1 MQEGKQLL
9 ESFVRYLPQA
19 KNASEAFVA
28 AHPVLNIFP
37 RRRVLIM
44 YDVLCCVLNMHQSPE
59 KQRDLTIKFDH
70 RPMRDHIDL
79 YLLTNKT
86 DDSRMLK
93 NRNEKDF
100 DERMRRMATRVSAVE
115 RKAGATPRRDKT
127 GPSAANVTA
136 GGPAFSAGAPKG
148 GYEHLKGS
156 EEESTFATG
165 IPVLMGDEKHLD
177 EGGRLPGPA
186 PKKGRERFDHVTYL
200 NNAYPYLR
208 YTGMRKKNGM
218 RHIQIYITQGPNAGQ
233 LWDENVFPQN
243 VCTLHCTPEGCIWG
257 GECMMSHPPVT
268 ASICTECTTELRD
281 VPVSEA
287 DHALMKEL
295 ALEELQSNDRNAL
308 KSVKGKSYAETA
320 AAMKAKAQQRDDV
333 DWAATTERLRGGS
346 PYDTTRLN
354 YPVSIRFLNQR
365 KTTNPEN
372 EKYESGIAVRAKIG
386 SMPRVLPIFASGVP
400 VNDNPALLA
409 VDGYGAT
416 DVDGAIDVD
425 IEVEENETETD
436 RSREG

>member
-1 MQEGKQLL
+1 
-9 ESFVRYLPQA
+9 
-19 KNASEAFVA
+19 
-28 AHPVLNIFP
+28 
-37 RRRVLIM
+37 
-44 YDVLCCVLNMHQSPE
+44 
-59 KQRDLTIKFDH
+59 
-70 RPMRDHIDL
+70 
-79 YLLTNKT
+79 
-86 DDSRMLK
+86 
-93 NRNEKDF
+93 
-100 DERMRRMATRVSAVE
+100 
-115 RKAGATPRRDKT
+115 
-127 GPSAANVTA
+127 
-136 GGPAFSAGAPKG
+136 
-148 GYEHLKGS
+148 
-156 EEESTFATG
+156 
-165 IPVLMGDEKHLD
+165 
-177 EGGRLPGPA
+177 
-186 PKKGRERFDHVTYL
+186 
-200 NNAYPYLR
+200 
-208 YTGMRKKNGM
+208 
-218 RHIQIYITQGPNAGQ
+218 
-233 LWDENVFPQN
+233 
-243 VCTLHCTPEGCIWG
+243 
-257 GECMMSHPPVT
+257 MMSHPPVT

-386 SMPRVLPIFASGVP
+386 SMPRVLPIFASGVT